1 MTRMRPGSGAETS
14 RTSKKGNSIEKVP
27 CRLAGHIGKRPAV
40 NLALALIAPSII
52 AANAS
57 ALPPCQYEDGNT
69 DGSEC
74 IWIDPG
80 TGTSYH
86 VDSGNY
92 R

>member
-1 MTRMRPGSGAETS
+1 MD
-14 RTSKKGNSIEKVP
+14 
-27 CRLAGHIGKRPAV
+27 GHIGKRPAV
-40 NLALALIAPSII
+40 NLALALIAASIIAPGHI

-57 ALPPCQYEDGNT
+57 ALRPCQYEDGNT

-86 VDSGNY
+86 VDSKNY